1 MDFQNNCENNNECK
15 NIVYKKNV
23 DEVISSDTT
32 PYIKTLLQ
40 TIVKYDMTNYELFSK
55 ISDIIIYLNIPES
68 QIFRKRVA
76 SEYYLPDILPI
87 LSKQDKFPE
96 IFEDISVPDD
106 YKTIISTFIDN
117 KIKEMT
123 IYMGNTLYYFE
134 NPTERMYSNIYN
146 YNTLFKI
153 KTNPRLNICKNK
165 NKIDST
171 EKPEN
176 IIYYLEDG
184 NMYCF
189 TIDNLYQQFEEQN
202 FINENTGKL
211 FDMRFVEYF
220 KNRYN
225 IILKSRGFL
234 EFGDKYG
241 FSIEEKIKKI
251 KKKKSK
257 IKIDID
263 LEKIIEED
271 IKNLENLLIED
282 YETNL
287 IENEIKKDE
296 MIGDKDLDNKVIS
309 KKEDIIGNGSEKD
322 NSIKNESEKDDSGSE
337 KDDSGSDNEDS
348 GSEKD
353 DNGSDNEDSGS
364 EKDDNGSDNEDSGSE
379 KDDNGSDN
387 EDSGSE
393 KDDNGSDN
401 EDSGSEKD
409 DNGSDN
415 EDSGSEKDDNGSDN
429 EDSGS
434 EKDDNGSDNEDSGS
448 EKDDNGSDNEDSGS
462 EKDDS
467 GSDNEDSGSDNEDSG
482 SEKDDSGSDNE
493 GKEVNKNEDKKIKEL
508 CKYCSKNITKK
519 LKTIIFNKDKSSKI
533 VNFCSFKCFENHDEF
548 VHK

>member
-1 MDFQNNCENNNECK
+1 
-15 NIVYKKNV
+15 
-23 DEVISSDTT
+23 
-32 PYIKTLLQ
+32 
-40 TIVKYDMTNYELFSK
+40 
-55 ISDIIIYLNIPES
+55 
-68 QIFRKRVA
+68 
-76 SEYYLPDILPI
+76 
-87 LSKQDKFPE
+87 
-96 IFEDISVPDD
+96 
-106 YKTIISTFIDN
+106 
-117 KIKEMT
+117 
-123 IYMGNTLYYFE
+123 
-134 NPTERMYSNIYN
+134 MYSNIYN

-322 NSIKNESEKDDSGSE
+322 
-337 KDDSGSDNEDS
+337 
-348 GSEKD
+348 
-353 DNGSDNEDSGS
+353 
-364 EKDDNGSDNEDSGSE
+364 
-379 KDDNGSDN
+379 
-387 EDSGSE
+387 
-393 KDDNGSDN
+393 
-401 EDSGSEKD
+401 
-409 DNGSDN
+409 
-415 EDSGSEKDDNGSDN
+415 
-429 EDSGS
+429 
-434 EKDDNGSDNEDSGS
+434 
-448 EKDDNGSDNEDSGS
+448 DNGSDNEDSGS